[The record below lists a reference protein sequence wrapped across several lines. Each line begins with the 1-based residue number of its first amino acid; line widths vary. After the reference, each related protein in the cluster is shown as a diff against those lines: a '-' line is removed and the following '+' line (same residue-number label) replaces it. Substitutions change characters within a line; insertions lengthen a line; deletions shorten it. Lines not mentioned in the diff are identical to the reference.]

1 MRLNVIASRSHL
13 FVEHD
18 LFGKPVS
25 TFPDHALA
33 SCLGMIFSQ
42 NRPRF
47 ALTRRSGSGSCF
59 GCFDGVKRLDRGS
72 SQKTRQRMKP
82 MLRDDINNAVKD
94 AMRAKDER
102 KLSTLRMVNST
113 IKNADIEARGQ
124 GKPTLSDAD
133 LLGVFQKMIKQR
145 QESVELYDK
154 GGRAELAAQ
163 ERDEIAIISAYLPK
177 QMSEDD
183 VKAAIAAV
191 ITATGA
197 AGMKDMG
204 KVIAELKAK
213 YAGQMHC

>member
-1 MRLNVIASRSHL
+1 MPS
-13 FVEHD
+13 D
-18 LFGKPVS
+18 LIRGWVPV
-25 TFPDHALA
+25 
-33 SCLGMIFSQ
+33 
-42 NRPRF
+42 R
-47 ALTRRSGSGSCF
+47 
-59 GCFDGVKRLDRGS
+59 VK
-72 SQKTRQRMKP
+72 KTRQNKNLYSVFEGSGIGSRRIRGGSSCVARANSLDQGPESGACKVLRKDRT

-124 GKPTLSDAD
+124 GKPPLSDGD
-133 LLGVFQKMIKQR
+133 LLSLLQKMIKQR

-163 ERDEIAIISAYLPK
+163 EREEIAIISTYLPK
-177 QMSEDD
+177 QMSEAD
-183 VKAAIAAV
+183 VKAAISAA
-191 ITATGA
+191 IASTGA

-213 YAGQMHC
+213 YAGQMDFGKASGMVKVALTG